1 MRELKVYDVRVL
13 PGDSAFLLDDG
24 ETSILVDSGF
34 GFTGFGVA
42 ENIRKVLGER
52 KLDFIFL
59 THSHYDHAAGSPY
72 VKRRYPNAKVVAGA
86 YAATIFAKPTARA
99 VMRDL
104 DRKVA
109 DSLGIGEY
117 EDLLDE
123 LCADITVEN
132 GDLIQAGDMV
142 FTAINFVGHTRC
154 SAGYYLAENKLLLG
168 TETLGVHSGADF
180 VVPSYL
186 VGFNLAMESI
196 KKAQAMD
203 IQQILVPHYG
213 LLEKEKTGLAIMD
226 TLTIHSIHFCFLDDF
241 CTSASYKIKTETL
254 IDAIQTRID
263 AILHGEE
270 QAVLNVKEI
279 MDSYLK
285 ESWIEMTTREK
296 DAFYERY
303 LRKMKLIVEV
313 DGNVSIQIPTT

>member
-1 MRELKVYDVRVL
+1 MHNIKITDVRAVQ
-13 PGDSAFLLDDG
+13 GDSAFLLDDG
-24 ETSILVDSGF
+24 NTTILYD
-34 GFTGFGVA
+34 TGFACTGARVA
-42 ENIRKVLGER
+42 ENIEKVLGDRE
-52 KLDFIFL
+52 LDYIFL

-72 VKRRYPNAKVVAGA
+72 VKQRYPNAKVVAGA

-109 DSLGIGEY
+109 NSLGIGEY

-123 LCADITVEN
+123 LCADITVED

-142 FTAINFVGHTRC
+142 FTAVNFVGHTKC
-154 SAGYYLAENKLLLG
+154 SVGYYLAENKLLLG

-213 LLEKEKTGLAIMD
+213 LLEKEESRFYLEK
-226 TLTIHSIHFCFLDDF
+226 
-241 CTSASYKIKTETL
+241 SAS
-254 IDAIQTRID
+254 DAKDTAQHIAQILAAGGSDED
-263 AILHGEE
+263 AYQYFVDRFYHGYIR
-270 QAVLNVKEI
+270 EI
-279 MDSYLK
+279 SPP
-285 ESWIEMTTREK
+285 
-296 DAFYERY
+296 DA
-303 LRKMKLIVEV
+303 MKLNTHIMIDLIKKELL
-313 DGNVSIQIPTT
+313 

>member
-1 MRELKVYDVRVL
+1 MHNIKIKDVRAMQ
-13 PGDSAFLLDDG
+13 GDSAFLLDDG
-24 ETSILVDSGF
+24 NTTILYD
-34 GFTGFGVA
+34 TGFACTGARVA
-42 ENIRKVLGER
+42 ENIEKALGDR
-52 KLDFIFL
+52 TLDYIFL

-213 LLEKEKTGLAIMD
+213 LLEKEESRFYLEK
-226 TLTIHSIHFCFLDDF
+226 
-241 CTSASYKIKTETL
+241 SAS
-254 IDAIQTRID
+254 DAKDTAQHIAQILAAGGSDED
-263 AILHGEE
+263 AYQYFVDRFYHGYI
-270 QAVLNVKEI
+270 KEI
-279 MDSYLK
+279 YPP
-285 ESWIEMTTREK
+285 
-296 DAFYERY
+296 DA
-303 LRKMKLIVEV
+303 MKLNTHIMIDLIKKELL
-313 DGNVSIQIPTT
+313 